1 MTETVRRLDPIPR
14 RYAIILLLAVC
25 AGPTVAADAQPN
37 DPQAQPTPIREYQDE
52 GWKVRI
58 YRNEDWR
65 PEPLPSP
72 PAEAFPQF
80 KPDEPVPG
88 LPTATP
94 PPTPTPDPATVIVA
108 VVDGRHLTRLELTRQ
123 VQGPMNRV
131 RSLLKVEPD
140 TPEYQVH
147 LNRQEGRLVEDWVDR
162 MLLAEEARRRGI
174 MLSQSEFDE
183 RFDQLVNSTEGQE
196 DVKTALGALGLTEE
210 ELKSSLYEALLGEK
224 VIDQALDAYDE
235 DYLRAL
241 YEKAP
246 KAFFRPAQVHVLH
259 YSQAL
264 EGNEGVSEL
273 RELKKTLDRIQAR
286 IAKGETLSEIA
297 EEQGGLLLG
306 AVGLDL
312 GWISPTIQSLPLD
325 VQKEV
330 AGLKPGQTSKVIL
343 SRDDAGRP
351 LAFHVVK
358 VLEARP
364 AAGDSFETARPLL
377 RESLREGVRERVL
390 SDLKESGKH
399 RVIVNLSGIRQGIL
413 EGKPEDRAWNAVR
426 QRDADSNRSDTSQ
439 TSPVPADEPASAP

>member
-1 MTETVRRLDPIPR
+1 MTETVRGLDPIPR
-14 RYAIILLLAVC
+14 RNAIVLLLAVY
-25 AGPTVAADAQPN
+25 AGLIAGASGQPN

-65 PEPLPSP
+65 PEPRPTP

-80 KPDEPVPG
+80 QPDEPIPG
-88 LPTATP
+88 VPTATP
-94 PPTPTPDPATVIVA
+94 VPTPTPDPATVTVA
-108 VVDGRHLTRLELTRQ
+108 AVDGRRLTRLELNRR
-123 VQGPMNRV
+123 VQGPMKKV

-162 MLLAEEARRRGI
+162 VLLAEEARRRGI

-183 RFDQLVNSTEGQE
+183 RFDQLMNSPEGQE
-196 DVKTALGALGLTEE
+196 DVETALGALGLTEE

-224 VIDQALDAYDE
+224 VVEQALDAYDDE
-235 DYLRAL
+235 YLRAL
-241 YEKAP
+241 YDKAP

-259 YSQAL
+259 FSQAL
-264 EGNEGVSEL
+264 EGNEGVGEL
-273 RELKKTLDRIQAR
+273 RELKKTLDRIQGR
-286 IAKGETLSEIA
+286 IAKGESPSAIA

-312 GWISPTIQSLPLD
+312 GWISPTIQSLPLE
-325 VQKEV
+325 VQKAV
-330 AGLKPGQTSKVIL
+330 ADLKPGQTSKVIL

-377 RESLREGVRERVL
+377 RESLREGVRDRVL
-390 SDLKESGKH
+390 LDLKESGKH
-399 RVIVNLSGIRQGIL
+399 RVIVNLSGIRKEIL
-413 EGKPEDRAWNAVR
+413 EGKPIDRAWNAVR
-426 QRDADSNRSDTSQ
+426 QRDVDSNRSDTSR
-439 TSPVPADEPASAP
+439 TSPVPAEERASEP